1 MTVHLMK
8 MAVGIESV
16 DHLKRVQKARL
27 AAAREKG
34 GTGDLRHMT
43 RNMPKRADEVVDG
56 GSIYWVIK
64 GYVRVRQRIK
74 GFDWGV
80 GRSGRKRCAIIL
92 DPKLVKTEL
101 MPQRPMQGWRYLDPD
116 AAPRDLAPGSKDGS
130 KDMPELPP
138 GMAEELRELGLL

>member
-16 DHLKRVQKARL
+16 DQLKRVQKARL
-27 AAAREKG
+27 AAAREPG

-43 RNMPKRADEVVDG
+43 RNMPKRAEEVLDG

-74 GFDWGV
+74 GFDWGI

-101 MPQRPMQGWRYLDPD
+101 MPQRPMQGWRYLDP
-116 AAPRDLAPGSKDGS
+116 ASAPRDLAPGTR
-130 KDMPELPP
+130 DMPELPP